1 MGNKLGVLPLTTISQ
16 QQVARDDTGDKL
28 HRRKS
33 FLSVSLSFR
42 KEEQRSESRYET
54 EKLVSRM
61 PKRARTSDLDSEE
74 SRTDC
79 GESSSGDDSNS
90 QDASLSEKMKKRIK
104 RQHVKKRALSD
115 HAL

>member
-1 MGNKLGVLPLTTISQ
+1 MGVLPLTTISQ

-42 KEEQRSESRYET
+42 KEEEQRSESRYET

-74 SRTDC
+74 SRTDF
-79 GESSSGDDSNS
+79 GESSSGNDSNS
-90 QDASLSEKMKKRIK
+90 QDASLSEKTKKRIK
-104 RQHVKKRALSD
+104 RQHVKERALSD